1 MAQEHDLGAEK
12 TGGFILSQ
20 IRKSDSAYKQV
31 FSSSIL
37 RIGDW
42 GWPRPD
48 FVCYDD
54 ENKVTY
60 ALEYKPPMQSK
71 REYVCGLGQSITYLQ
86 HHTYSGLIVPEVAD
100 DGFPIAEYFR
110 DILVSDVMHTTPI
123 SLYSYNPNTFDVQ
136 ILKAIENVRTG
147 VKVKASQQVSK
158 TFWCWWRD
166 MSHFEVYDLLRLSFL
181 YSSEGGDTYTNHI
194 FPDFWNKLT
203 TGKTFDF
210 EGNARKVEASK
221 TKELLDKDGNPIL
234 DENGCPITKIVT
246 SYGSYKQ
253 NYRIPFEQLGLWTS
267 KEGKLSE
274 LGYRL
279 LEIGNKYGPD
289 SANFKNAIAY
299 LLLTVGH
306 HLDLIHIIS
315 DIQDSYVMT
324 DTSMEFKQL
333 LDIEL
338 TERGLIG
345 KRKPTAVK
353 TDSKGS
359 YVRDELKLWNK
370 FGLLQCKNNRYF
382 DKDKG
387 LTFNWQKITEVLT
400 NGKQW

>member
-1 MAQEHDLGAEK
+1 MAQEHDYGAET

-20 IRKSDSAYKQV
+20 IRKDNSAYRQV
-31 FSSSIL
+31 FSPSMR

-48 FVCYDD
+48 FVCLDD
-54 ENKVTY
+54 VNSTTY

-86 HHTYSGLIVPEVAD
+86 HHTYSGLIVPCRAD
-100 DGFPIAEYFR
+100 DGFPIADYFN
-110 DILVSDVMHTTPI
+110 DILHSDVMSHAPI
-123 SLYSYNPNTFDVQ
+123 SLFSYDPATFEVQ
-136 ILKAIENVRTG
+136 ILKGIKEERKGAKITNSKEID
-147 VKVKASQQVSK
+147 K

-166 MSHFEVYDLLRLSFL
+166 MSHYEVFDLLKLSFL
-181 YSSEGGDTYTNHI
+181 YSEEDGDSYTNFI
-194 FPDFWNKLT
+194 FPQFWKKLT
-203 TGKTFDF
+203 QGETKNF
-210 EGNARKVEASK
+210 EGEFRHI
-221 TKELLDKDGNPIL
+221 KD
-234 DENGCPITKIVT
+234 
-246 SYGSYKQ
+246 SSMGSYKQ

-267 KEGKLSE
+267 KEGKLSD
-274 LGYRL
+274 LGFKL
-279 LEIGNKYGPD
+279 LEIGKKYGPD
-289 SANFKNAIAY
+289 SVNFKNALTY

-306 HLDLIHIIS
+306 HLDLIHIIN
-315 DIQDSYVMT
+315 DIQESYSMT
-324 DTSMEFKQL
+324 ETSMEFKQL

-370 FGLLQCKNNRYF
+370 FDLLQCKNGRYF

-387 LTFNWQKITEVLT
+387 LTFNWQKITDVLT
-400 NGKQW
+400 TGKQW

>member
-31 FSSSIL
+31 FSPSIL

-86 HHTYSGLIVPEVAD
+86 HHTYSGLIVPEIAD
-100 DGFPIAEYFR
+100 DGFPIAEYFK
-110 DILVSDVMHTTPI
+110 DILESDVMLSAPI
-123 SLYSYNPNTFDVQ
+123 SLYSYNPSTFDVQ
-136 ILKAIENVRTG
+136 ILKTIDRVRTG
-147 VKVKASQQVSK
+147 VKVKPSQSDLK

-166 MSHFEVYDLLRLSFL
+166 MSHYEVFDLLRLSLL
-181 YSSEGGDTYTNHI
+181 YSNNSGDIYTNHI
-194 FPDFWNKLT
+194 FPEFWQKLT
-203 TGKTFDF
+203 TGQTKTF
-210 EGNARKVEASK
+210 EGEYRKV
-221 TKELLDKDGNPIL
+221 KD
-234 DENGCPITKIVT
+234 
-246 SYGSYKQ
+246 SSMGSYKQ

-267 KEGKLSE
+267 KEGRLSD

-279 LEIGNKYGPD
+279 LEIGVKYGPD
-289 SANFKNAIAY
+289 SSNFKNAITY

-315 DIQDSYVMT
+315 DIQKSYEITDS
-324 DTSMEFKQL
+324 SMEFRQL

-345 KRKPTAVK
+345 KRKPTAVT

-382 DKDKG
+382 DKEKG

-400 NGKQW
+400 SGKQW